1 MLKMD
6 NKKYDK
12 RRALFCKLLGESKS
26 YKGYY
31 KYLVTI
37 GEKDGTIH
45 KQPVYGRD
53 MQSALNRLINK
64 ELTYKF
70 EKKLETNTGLIFIAW
85 LAIMVIPVIFFET
98 QNTPWMLLYTFGTII
113 VLMAIATLWYNYI
126 KKGE

>member
-1 MLKMD
+1 M
-6 NKKYDK
+6 KYDFK
-12 RRALFCKLLGESKS
+12 RRRAVKCEFVEKSKTS
-26 YKGYY
+26 PGYL
-31 KYLVTI
+31 KYEVTI
-37 GEKDGTIH
+37 CEKDGTIH

>member
-1 MLKMD
+1 MAS
-6 NKKYDK
+6 KKYDK

-53 MQSALNRLINK
+53 MQTALNRLINK
-64 ELTYKF
+64 ELTVKV
-70 EKKLETNTGLIFIAW
+70 EKKLETNTGWVFLLW
-85 LAIMVIPVIFFET
+85 LSVMV
-98 QNTPWMLLYTFGTII
+98 TPAFLTDYSSPWFLLYVFGSVV
-113 VLMAIATLWYNYI
+113 VLASIAIWWYSYVN
-126 KKGE
+126 KGE

>member
-1 MLKMD
+1 MA
-6 NKKYDK
+6 NKSYDK

-64 ELTYKF
+64 ELTYKV
-70 EKKLETNTGLIFIAW
+70 EKKLETNTGWIFLLWLSVMVTPAFLIDYSS
-85 LAIMVIPVIFFET
+85 
-98 QNTPWMLLYTFGTII
+98 PWFLLYVFGSVV
-113 VLMAIATLWYNYI
+113 VLASIAVWWYSYVN
-126 KKGE
+126 KGE

>member
-1 MLKMD
+1 MK
-6 NKKYDK
+6 NKYDK

-53 MQSALNRLINK
+53 MQTALNRLINK
-64 ELTYKF
+64 ELTYKV
-70 EKKLETNTGLIFIAW
+70 EKKLETNTGWIFLLWLSVMVTPAFLIDYSS
-85 LAIMVIPVIFFET
+85 
-98 QNTPWMLLYTFGTII
+98 PWFLLYVFGSVV
-113 VLMAIATLWYNYI
+113 VLSLIAVWWYSYVN
-126 KKGE
+126 KGEN

>member
-1 MLKMD
+1 MA

-12 RRALFCKLLGESKS
+12 RRALFCKLLGESKT

-64 ELTYKF
+64 ELTYKV
-70 EKKLETNTGLIFIAW
+70 EKKLETNTGWIFSAW
-85 LAIMVIPVIFFET
+85 LILMGAPALFFGAH
-98 QNTPWMLLYTFGTII
+98 NTPWILVYTFGTII
-113 VLMAIATLWYNYI
+113 MLMAIAALWYNYI
-126 KKGE
+126 KKGCND

>member
-1 MLKMD
+1 MA

-12 RRALFCKLLGESKS
+12 RRALFCKLLGESKT

-64 ELTYKF
+64 ELTYKV
-70 EKKLETNTGLIFIAW
+70 EKKLETNTGLIFLAW
-85 LAIMVIPVIFFET
+85 LIVMV
-98 QNTPWMLLYTFGTII
+98 TPAFLTDYSSPWFLLYVFGSVV
-113 VLMAIATLWYNYI
+113 VLALIAVWWYSYVNR
-126 KKGE
+126 GE

>member
-1 MLKMD
+1 MA
-6 NKKYDK
+6 NKSYDK

-64 ELTYKF
+64 ELTYKV
-70 EKKLETNTGLIFIAW
+70 EKKLETNTGWIFLLWLSVMVTPAFLIDYSS
-85 LAIMVIPVIFFET
+85 
-98 QNTPWMLLYTFGTII
+98 PWFLLYVFGSVV
-113 VLMAIATLWYNYI
+113 VLASIAVWWYSYVN
-126 KKGE
+126 KGEN

>member
-1 MLKMD
+1 MA
-6 NKKYDK
+6 NKSYDK

-45 KQPVYGRD
+45 KQPEYGRD

-64 ELTYKF
+64 ELTYKV
-70 EKKLETNTGLIFIAW
+70 EKKLETNTGWIFLLWLSVMVTPAFLIDYSS
-85 LAIMVIPVIFFET
+85 
-98 QNTPWMLLYTFGTII
+98 PWFLLYVFGSVV
-113 VLMAIATLWYNYI
+113 VLASIAVWWYSYVN
-126 KKGE
+126 KGE

>member
-1 MLKMD
+1 MA

-12 RRALFCKLLGESKS
+12 RRALFCKLLGESKT

-53 MQSALNRLINK
+53 MQTALNRLINK
-64 ELTYKF
+64 ELTVKV
-70 EKKLETNTGLIFIAW
+70 EKKLETNTGWVFLLW
-85 LAIMVIPVIFFET
+85 LLVMVAPAFLT
-98 QNTPWMLLYTFGTII
+98 DYNSPWFLLYVFGSVV
-113 VLMAIATLWYNYI
+113 VLASIAVWWYSYVNR
-126 KKGE
+126 GE

>member
-1 MLKMD
+1 MA

-12 RRALFCKLLGESKS
+12 RRALFCKLLGESKT

-64 ELTYKF
+64 ELTYKV
-70 EKKLETNTGLIFIAW
+70 EKKLETNTGLIFLAW
-85 LAIMVIPVIFFET
+85 LIVMV
-98 QNTPWMLLYTFGTII
+98 TPAFLTDYSSPWFLLYVFGSVV
-113 VLMAIATLWYNYI
+113 VLASIAVWWYSYVN
-126 KKGE
+126 KGE

>member
-1 MLKMD
+1 MP

-45 KQPVYGRD
+45 KQPVYGKD

-64 ELTYKF
+64 ELTYKI
-70 EKKLETNTGLIFIAW
+70 ERKLETNTGLVFIAW
-85 LAIMVIPVIFFET
+85 LAVMAIPAIFFGT
-98 QNTPWMLLYTFGTII
+98 QNTPWMLAYTFGVLII
-113 VLMAIATLWYNYI
+113 LVIIATLWYNYI
-126 KKGE
+126 KRGE

>member
-1 MLKMD
+1 MA

-12 RRALFCKLLGESKS
+12 RRALFCKLLGESKT

-53 MQSALNRLINK
+53 MQTALNRLINK
-64 ELTYKF
+64 ELTVKV
-70 EKKLETNTGLIFIAW
+70 EKKLETNTGWVFLTW
-85 LAIMVIPVIFFET
+85 LLVMV
-98 QNTPWMLLYTFGTII
+98 TPAFLTDYSSPWFLLYVFGSVV
-113 VLMAIATLWYNYI
+113 VLASIAVWWYSYVNR
-126 KKGE
+126 GE

>member
-1 MLKMD
+1 MA

-12 RRALFCKLLGESKS
+12 RRALFCKLLGESKT

-53 MQSALNRLINK
+53 MQTALNRLINK
-64 ELTYKF
+64 ELTVKV
-70 EKKLETNTGLIFIAW
+70 EKKLETNTGWIFLAW
-85 LAIMVIPVIFFET
+85 LVAMVAPTFLIDYNSPWFLLFVFGSIVVLSIVAI
-98 QNTPWMLLYTFGTII
+98 W
-113 VLMAIATLWYNYI
+113 WYSYVNR
-126 KKGE
+126 GE

>member
-1 MLKMD
+1 MA

-12 RRALFCKLLGESKS
+12 RRALFCKLLGESKT

-64 ELTYKF
+64 ELTYKV
-70 EKKLETNTGLIFIAW
+70 EKKLETNTGLIFLAW
-85 LAIMVIPVIFFET
+85 LIVMI
-98 QNTPWMLLYTFGTII
+98 TPAFLTDYSSPWFLLYVFGSVV
-113 VLMAIATLWYNYI
+113 VLALIAVWWYSYVNR
-126 KKGE
+126 GE